1 MNKEIFLGFGIAAMF
16 ISLILL
22 SGFTFTIDL
31 SGNGFLV
38 FAGIMIMPVSMAC
51 FAAGTLEG
59 SRDKILMVFFIY
71 LLFFGM
77 LFLTPLL
84 VGL

>member
-1 MNKEIFLGFGIAAMF
+1 MNKDIFLGFGIAAMF
-16 ISLILL
+16 ASLILL
-22 SGFTFTIDL
+22 SGFTIDL
-31 SGNGFLV
+31 SGTGFLV
-38 FAGIMIMPVSMAC
+38 FAGILMMPISMAC

-77 LFLTPLL
+77 IFLTPLL